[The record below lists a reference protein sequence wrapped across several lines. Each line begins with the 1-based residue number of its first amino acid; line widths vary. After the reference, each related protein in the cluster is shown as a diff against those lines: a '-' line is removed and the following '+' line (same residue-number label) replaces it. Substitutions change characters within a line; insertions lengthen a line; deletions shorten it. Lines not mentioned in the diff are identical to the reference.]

1 MADQPEQTPNIYA
14 LLIGIDG
21 YNPNRLYKNLKGAV
35 RDINLVASYLL
46 ETLKIPSERVF
57 KLTSPNPEV
66 AETIETKDPEPTYEN
81 IVAKFNA
88 ITEIAQPGEQVYIYY
103 SGHGGRATTIYPEL
117 KGADQNDEGIVPMDV
132 GDREGRY
139 LRDVELTTLLKRM
152 TDKGL
157 IVTVILDSCHSGGT
171 TRGDAAIRGGPET
184 DTAQRDSESLVA
196 SRQELIEN
204 WQAVTGEGRDIAW
217 LPPSNNYVLLAACR
231 PHEYAYEYAFDGK
244 ERHGALTYWLIQT
257 LATSSTGLSFRTL
270 YDRVCAQIQSKFPQ
284 QLPMLVGDGTRA
296 VFGNKNLPHHY
307 SVTVSSV
314 DSNQEQV
321 TLNAGLA
328 QGLSRGTQFAIYPL
342 KTTDFSNRQQ
352 QQAIVEIAEVQAS
365 KSVANLVLDSK
376 EEGIKVIKK
385 IEPGAPAVMVSAPVD
400 LVRRVLLL
408 DNKEAGDKEHQLP
421 AELVDKQTGALE
433 KVRQALAENGWVVEV
448 QAGDEQKSHYQVAV
462 GRDGE
467 YEISSENPLK
477 NLGTPLQIDA
487 PKAAIGVVKR
497 LVHLAKYQAVQS
509 LDNPSSQLVKYL
521 EIELVDQNNKTFSD
535 PSNIVLEEG
544 QSVSLRVKNTLSQ
557 PLNIA
562 VLDLD
567 ATWAISQYPI
577 KGIESIF
584 YPLESQ
590 EEIYLPMEPELPEG
604 EGYKQAKET
613 LKLFATRGLANF
625 QWLTL
630 PALDED
636 LGQRGNLDEELERE
650 AKKRGLGINP
660 LNKLLGN
667 IGADVENPPETRRM
681 RPKSDPNAEWLTKH
695 VTFTIINPHSPSES
709 EQDVEGKGVERG
721 GDIPKSPS
729 TPTNQKQEHSHYK
742 DIVQLQEQLEQVYRI
757 QEPPQQPTITNKD
770 LVDCSVFSPPAV
782 ACGEMFL
789 VQVFVHLPEQ
799 AKIAKQHAEL
809 FDSDAK
815 QLGVRSLGI
824 PTERGTELTFY
835 LSIPQLEMDDSIQQL
850 IWNGKADSV
859 QFGVTVPPNLTQ
871 KTVIGTVTVSQNSI
885 PIGHLKFKLSITPPA
900 SSNSTEPQPIGEAA
914 HLYKKAFVSYSS
926 KDRNEVLKRV
936 QGLAVTGIEVFQ
948 DVLNLEPGDRW
959 EKELYRHIDECDL
972 FLLFW
977 STAAKESKW
986 VLKEALYALER
997 QGKDGLHPPEI
1008 IPVIIEGPP
1017 LVSPPDELQHLHFN
1031 DKLLYLIAMSK

>member
-1 MADQPEQTPNIYA
+1 
-14 LLIGIDG
+14 
-21 YNPNRLYKNLKGAV
+21 
-35 RDINLVASYLL
+35 
-46 ETLKIPSERVF
+46 
-57 KLTSPNPEV
+57 
-66 AETIETKDPEPTYEN
+66 
-81 IVAKFNA
+81 
-88 ITEIAQPGEQVYIYY
+88 
-103 SGHGGRATTIYPEL
+103 
-117 KGADQNDEGIVPMDV
+117 
-132 GDREGRY
+132 
-139 LRDVELTTLLKRM
+139 
-152 TDKGL
+152 
-157 IVTVILDSCHSGGT
+157 
-171 TRGDAAIRGGPET
+171 
-184 DTAQRDSESLVA
+184 
-196 SRQELIEN
+196 
-204 WQAVTGEGRDIAW
+204 
-217 LPPSNNYVLLAACR
+217 
-231 PHEYAYEYAFDGK
+231 
-244 ERHGALTYWLIQT
+244 
-257 LATSSTGLSFRTL
+257 
-270 YDRVCAQIQSKFPQ
+270 
-284 QLPMLVGDGTRA
+284 
-296 VFGNKNLPHHY
+296 
-307 SVTVSSV
+307 
-314 DSNQEQV
+314 
-321 TLNAGLA
+321 
-328 QGLSRGTQFAIYPL
+328 
-342 KTTDFSNRQQ
+342 
-352 QQAIVEIAEVQAS
+352 
-365 KSVANLVLDSK
+365 
-376 EEGIKVIKK
+376 
-385 IEPGAPAVMVSAPVD
+385 MVSAPVD

-421 AELVDKQTGALE
+421 AKLVEKQTEALE
-433 KVRQALAENGWVVEV
+433 AVRQALTGNGWVVEV
-448 QAGDEQKSHYQVAV
+448 KAGDKEKSHYQVAV

-477 NLGTPLQIDA
+477 NLGKPLQIDT
-487 PKAAIGVVKR
+487 PDAAVGVVKR
-497 LVHLAKYQAVQS
+497 LVHLAKYQAVQA
-509 LDNPSSQLVKYL
+509 LDNPASELTDYL
-521 EIELVDQNNKTFSD
+521 ELELVDQNRKPFSN
-535 PSNIVLEEG
+535 PTNIVLADG
-544 QSVSLRVKNTLSQ
+544 QSVYLRVKNTLSQ

-567 ATWAISQYPI
+567 STWGIYQMPI
-577 KGIESIF
+577 KGNEGIF
-584 YPLESQ
+584 YPIESQ

-650 AKKRGLGINP
+650 AEKRGLGINP
-660 LNKLLGN
+660 LNELLGN

-681 RPKSDPNAEWLTKH
+681 RPKPNPNAEWLTKQ
-695 VTFTIINPHSPSES
+695 VTFTITNPHSPSES

-729 TPTNQKQEHSHYK
+729 TPTNQKQEHPHYK
-742 DIVQLQEQLEQVYRI
+742 DVVQFQEKLEQVYRI

-782 ACGEMFL
+782 ACGDMFL

-799 AKIAKQHAEL
+799 AEIAKQHAEL

-824 PTERGTELTFY
+824 PIERGTELTFY
-835 LSIPQLEMDDSIQQL
+835 LSIPKLEVDDSIQQL
-850 IWNGKADSV
+850 VWNGKADSV
-859 QFGVTVPPNLTQ
+859 QFGVTVPPDLIQ

-885 PIGHLKFKLSITPPA
+885 PIGHLKFKLSITPSD
-900 SSNSTEPQPIGEAA
+900 SSNLTEPQPIGEAA

-986 VLKEALYALER
+986 VLKEVLYALER

-1017 LVSPPDELQHLHFN
+1017 LVSPPNELQHLHFN